1 MKGDPMDMF
10 DQMDEMFARLF
21 SQMSRDM
28 STGGPKVYG
37 YHIVIEN
44 GNEHGDVTE
53 FHPALPRSAGEP
65 VAEVHHIGNETMVI
79 AELPGIT
86 EDSVRLDMKG
96 TTLIIDAGDADNH
109 YHTTADVPDVDP
121 VTMKRSLKNGVL
133 EVTFSNLPKNE
144 KGTNVSGE

>member
-28 STGGPKVYG
+28 STSGSKMYG
-37 YHIVIEN
+37 YHIVIDN
-44 GNEHGDVTE
+44 GNGPGDVTE
-53 FHPALPRSAGEP
+53 FQPALPRSTGEP

-86 EDSVRLDMKG
+86 GDSVRLDLKG
-96 TTLIIDAGDADNH
+96 TTLVIDAGDADIH
-109 YHTTADVPDVDP
+109 YHTTAEVVGVDP
-121 VTMKRSLKNGVL
+121 ATMKRSLKNGVL
-133 EVTFSNLPKNE
+133 EVTFGNLPENE
-144 KGTNVSGE
+144 KGTGAPGK

>member
-1 MKGDPMDMF
+1 MDMF

-28 STGGPKVYG
+28 STSGSKMYG
-37 YHIVIEN
+37 YHIIIDN
-44 GNEHGDVTE
+44 GSGPGEVTE
-53 FHPALPRSAGEP
+53 FQPALPRSAGEP
-65 VAEVHHIGNETMVI
+65 VAEVHHIGDETMVI

-96 TTLIIDAGDADNH
+96 TTLVIDAGDADNH
-109 YHTTADVPDVDP
+109 YHTTAEVPEVDP
-121 VTMKRSLKNGVL
+121 ATMKRSLKNGVL

-144 KGTNVSGE
+144 NGAGAPGE